1 MTIQTTSMA
10 SARAN
15 FAESLDA
22 ASKGEVILIQRR
34 GKPDTAIVDADLLED
49 FLSSTNPRI
58 IDKIASVRAESGS
71 VSIDEAFSGLL

>member
-1 MTIQTTSMA
+1 MTIQTTSMT

-22 ASKGEVILIQRR
+22 ASKGEVILIKRR

-58 IDKIASVRAESGS
+58 IAKIKSARSESE
-71 VSIDEAFSGLL
+71 SISYEVAFSGLL